1 MTSCPTHAA
10 QVVALSLL
18 VAAATAGSTTQPP
31 DALSKLKHE
40 GQISCQP
47 SLPYFCSNMH
57 VSCAGQT
64 TLSTFT
70 FSLRV
75 TPSGGAL
82 KAPPG
87 NEAIV
92 ERYADSQLE
101 WSNDG
106 LYLIVR
112 PAWSSGY
119 IKLFQDGRYVFR
131 HYPRHEGVMSLG
143 TCA

>member
-1 MTSCPTHAA
+1 VTSSPTHAA
-10 QVVALSLL
+10 QVGALSLL
-18 VAAATAGSTTQPP
+18 VAAATAGATTQPP

-40 GQISCQP
+40 GRISCQP

-82 KAPPG
+82 EAPPG
-87 NEAIV
+87 NETIV

-119 IKLFQDGRYVFR
+119 IKLFRDGRYVFR
-131 HYPRHEGVMSLG
+131 HYPLHEGVMSLG